1 MAGESKIARRKKVRE
16 VVSRLS
22 PLGAVAAGFG
32 AFNIA
37 LAVVDSSYSQ
47 GLLRLLVALL
57 LGTTIGLAVFAL
69 LRHVLPL
76 PSTDRIADNTPRDAL
91 AASILAYGHELADTN
106 KHSALVDLR
115 NRASRMLHLVG
126 ARETRQE
133 LGELTLVSAAA
144 LADRLTQAS
153 VLADDL
159 GWSVFE
165 NGNTDEAAENI
176 DEAIQLLTEQ
186 LDLGAD
192 PREQLLSLRAKA
204 YRHMASIEAERRHFD
219 LAFEQIENA
228 KSDAEQLPEPDQAI
242 HLAQLNYTTAHLLTR
257 QLDARVGMDGRINQA
272 SPEYPTLCEA
282 QKLCEKAAKTFEA
295 HFDLERAA
303 KVAHLRC
310 RIGRHLGPTALRE
323 AEATLHDAEL
333 KVSRN
338 LRILKV

>member
-1 MAGESKIARRKKVRE
+1 MGENSKIGRRDKVRD

-22 PLGAVAAGFG
+22 PLGGIAAGFG

-37 LAVVDSSYSQ
+37 LAVVDSSFSL

-57 LGTTIGLAVFAL
+57 LGTTVGLAVVAL
-69 LRHVLPL
+69 WRHVLP
-76 PSTDRIADNTPRDAL
+76 PSGNVTGHAPRDAL
-91 AASILAYGHELADTN
+91 ASSILAYGRELAATN

-153 VLADDL
+153 VLTDDL

-192 PREQLLSLRAKA
+192 PREQLLNLRAKA

-219 LAFEQIENA
+219 LAFERIENA

-242 HLAQLNYTTAHLLTR
+242 HLAQLDYTKSHLLTR
-257 QLDARVGMDGRINQA
+257 QLDARVGKDGRIDPT
-272 SPEYPTLCEA
+272 SPEYPMLCEA
-282 QKLCEKAAKTFEA
+282 QGLCEKAAKTFEA

-303 KVAHLRC
+303 KTAHLRC

-323 AEATLHDAEL
+323 AEASLHDAEL
-333 KVSRN
+333 TVSRN
-338 LRILKV
+338 LRILKA